1 SSQSRIVASSEVP
14 VQRLAPEHSSDPQ
27 LQGEVT
33 AKSEV
38 PPEIVQASTA
48 PLTFLKG
55 KLTSVDC
62 SATPA
67 ALVTIISGAKT
78 WKMHI
83 RDSNHVIL
91 IGADKFSCAWTSQQA
106 AVKYPQKSAGGGAV
120 ASLELQ

>member
-1 SSQSRIVASSEVP
+1 MASSEVP

-48 PLTFLKG
+48 PLKFLKG

-78 WKMHI
+78 WKMHV
-83 RDSNHVIL
+83 RDSNHVIV
-91 IGADKFSCAWTSQQA
+91 IGADKFSCDWTNQKV
-106 AVKYPQKSAGGGAV
+106 AVNYREKSTGEGDV
-120 ASLELQ
+120 VSLELQ